1 MNVDKTKGMQLFFGK
16 KKSVSKV
23 GPCGVCGQRVGCNS
37 IQCTKYQSWVHRR
50 CSDVPRQ
57 VSLISCWNVFVCRT
71 FPGHNFLVEEK
82 LEFEGGEDVSE
93 EEEKFCYLGDMIIC
107 CGGASEVVIAR
118 SGSGW
123 KKFRELVSVL
133 VGKQGLSLKQRGK
146 IYQRCV
152 RLFCCTF
159 VKRGN
164 LLLWMRR
171 VCVGWSVV

>member
-1 MNVDKTKGMQLFFGK
+1 MFRKWVLVVSVVSGLVAIPFGARNV
-16 KKSVSKV
+16 
-23 GPCGVCGQRVGCNS
+23 RVGFTVDS
-37 IQCTKYQSWVHRR
+37 LSELD
-50 CSDVPRQ
+50 SDVPRQ
-57 VSLISCWNVFVCRT
+57 VSLMSCWNVFVCRT

-82 LEFEGGEDVSE
+82 LEFERGEDVSE

-118 SGSGW
+118 SGSVW

-146 IYQRCV
+146 LYQCYV
-152 RLFCCTF
+152 RPFCCTF

-171 VCVGWSVV
+171 VCVGWSIV